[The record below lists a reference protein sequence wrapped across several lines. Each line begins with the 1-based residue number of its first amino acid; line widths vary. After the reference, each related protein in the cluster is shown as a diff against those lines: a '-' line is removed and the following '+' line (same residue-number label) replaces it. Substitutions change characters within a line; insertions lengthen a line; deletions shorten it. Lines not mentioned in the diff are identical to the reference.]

1 MQSMHARLNCFPVNV
16 PHRPFMASK
25 TEQISVRMPPELYR
39 TLMQIEKKHG
49 LSATEIARRAL
60 EEIAGFYNK
69 HGWLNFPL
77 RIEPLAGRLVMIRPK
92 IGEINVWDLHADK
105 DYKLE
110 GDELVSD
117 LARQLGVPN
126 LFPQASEHDKAHFV
140 VAFEDHPTHWIIIHL
155 WKGHVDPSGNGLLFE
170 AHPKSSVPREEME
183 QILKKTAAEMEIE
196 RIGFS
201 QLPMFEAARKAQA
214 LASAQTK

>member
-1 MQSMHARLNCFPVNV
+1 
-16 PHRPFMASK
+16 MASK

-49 LSATEIARRAL
+49 LPATEVARRAL
-60 EEIAGFYNK
+60 EEIASFYKK
-69 HGWLNFPL
+69 HGWLSFPL
-77 RIEPLAGRLVMIRPK
+77 RIEPLAGRLEIIRPK
-92 IGEINVWDLHADK
+92 TGEINVWDLHANK
-105 DYKLE
+105 DYMLE

-126 LFPQASEHDKAHFV
+126 LFPQASEHDHAHFI
-140 VAFEDHPTHWIIIHL
+140 VAFEDHPTHWILIHL
-155 WKGHVDPSGNGLLFE
+155 WKGHKDPSGNGLFFQ
-170 AHPKSSVPREEME
+170 ADPKSSTSREQMD
-183 QILKKTAAEMEIE
+183 QTLKRIAAEMEVEHIPY
-196 RIGFS
+196 S